1 MRVALGVLIRLLL
14 PVANKLSSSWN
25 GLRGGGLL
33 KLINKIRETK
43 GLMTTLLAFA
53 ANTVSMSLSSV
64 QGKYINNNV
73 SSSVKDKQTLLLLPF
88 VL

>member
-43 GLMTTLLAFA
+43 GLLTTLLAFA
-53 ANTVSMSLSSV
+53 ANTISMSLSSV
-64 QGKYINNNV
+64 QGKFHHI
-73 SSSVKDKQTLLLLPF
+73 SSENDTQKFLLLVF